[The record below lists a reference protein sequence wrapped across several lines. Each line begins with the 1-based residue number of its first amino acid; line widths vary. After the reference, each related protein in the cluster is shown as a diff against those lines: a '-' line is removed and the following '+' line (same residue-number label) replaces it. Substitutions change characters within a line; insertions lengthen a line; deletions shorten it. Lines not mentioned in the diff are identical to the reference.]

1 MEEKYKKIEKA
12 VCDFYKVS
20 TDEVYTT
27 KNSVYPY
34 GIARRMLMYLL
45 YVNGMK
51 VYHIAKLFGVSVR
64 ITNKY
69 IAEIHVENKKDTKI
83 REDIEKINIMLNNQN

>member
-12 VCDFYKVS
+12 VCGFYKVS
-20 TDEVYTT
+20 ENDVYTK

-69 IAEIHVENKKDTKI
+69 VAEIHVEYKKDTKI
-83 REDIEKINIMLNNQN
+83 REDIESINKIINNI

>member
-1 MEEKYKKIEKA
+1 MYTA
-12 VCDFYKVS
+12 S
-20 TDEVYTT
+20 VYTT

-69 IAEIHVENKKDTKI
+69 VAEIHVEWKKDTKI
-83 REDIEKINIMLNNQN
+83 REDIESINKIINNI

>member
-1 MEEKYKKIEKA
+1 MEERYKKIENA
-12 VCDFYKVS
+12 VCGFYKVS
-20 TDEVYTT
+20 ADEVYTT

-69 IAEIHVENKKDTKI
+69 VAEIHVEWKKDTKI
-83 REDIEKINIMLNNQN
+83 REDIESINKIINNI